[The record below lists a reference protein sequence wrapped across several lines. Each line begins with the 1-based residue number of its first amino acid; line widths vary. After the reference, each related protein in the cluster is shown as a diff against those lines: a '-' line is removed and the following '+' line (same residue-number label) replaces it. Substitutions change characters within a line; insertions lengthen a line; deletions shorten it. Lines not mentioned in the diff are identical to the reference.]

1 MPRRTRQ
8 HVSPGSTC
16 PPSMPRSSPRGFCR
30 CRTGLPARY
39 NGGMVTQ
46 EQRAAVLSEIDRE
59 LAAVSGAES
68 SMDAA
73 MRTISRQLPHY
84 NWVGVYLLNG
94 DALELGPY
102 VGAATDHTRI
112 PVGRGVCGTA
122 VAQNANQVIDDVR
135 TLDNY
140 LACSVET
147 RSEIVVLIRDP
158 RDGSI
163 LGQIDADGHA
173 VGAFDASDEALLEEI
188 AARLAPRLGRA
199 S

>member
-1 MPRRTRQ
+1 
-8 HVSPGSTC
+8 
-16 PPSMPRSSPRGFCR
+16 
-30 CRTGLPARY
+30 
-39 NGGMVTQ
+39 MVT
-46 EQRAAVLSEIDRE
+46 EGQRAAVLSEIDRE

-73 MRTISRQLPHY
+73 MRTIARQLPHY

-94 DALELGPY
+94 DTLELGPY

-122 VAQNANQVIDDVR
+122 VAEDANQVIDDVR

-147 RSEIVVLIRDP
+147 RSEIVVLIRDS